1 MDWLWP
7 DFLLLLGCIPLL
19 IAVYIGLLRRR
30 HRFAIRY
37 SSLSLVDEAI
47 PRSSWLRK
55 HLPFLLFLVALA
67 SLVIAMARPLIP
79 EAGLS
84 GQTTI
89 ILTLDVSRS
98 MCMRDITPNRLEV
111 ARAAALSF
119 IQQPVLGTQ
128 VGIVAFSGFAELA
141 QPPTTDVTLLQN
153 SLATLTT
160 STQTAIGSA
169 ILRSLDAIAEVDP
182 RVVASHE
189 IDVLADASTE
199 KLAEPLPS
207 NRSYAP
213 HIIVLLT
220 DGSSNTGPPPLLAA
234 QQAVERGVRIYSIGF
249 GTTKSAIMDCWSS
262 FTEETSSNS
271 AFESKVGGGGS
282 GTAPDY
288 ATLKQIAKMTGGEF
302 YSATNASD
310 LHAVFQELHSFVAET
325 NQTIEVSVFFAAT
338 AVVMAMAAFI
348 FSAIWHPLL

>member
-19 IAVYIGLLRRR
+19 IALYIAILHRR

-37 SSLSLVDEAI
+37 SSLSLVGEAI

-55 HLPFLLFLVALA
+55 HLPFLLFLLALA
-67 SLVIAMARPLIP
+67 SLVIAMARPLMP

-153 SLATLTT
+153 SLA
-160 STQTAIGSA
+160 S
-169 ILRSLDAIAEVDP
+169 
-182 RVVASHE
+182 ASHPR
-189 IDVLADASTE
+189 L
-199 KLAEPLPS
+199 
-207 NRSYAP
+207 
-213 HIIVLLT
+213 
-220 DGSSNTGPPPLLAA
+220 
-234 QQAVERGVRIYSIGF
+234 
-249 GTTKSAIMDCWSS
+249 KS
-262 FTEETSSNS
+262 
-271 AFESKVGGGGS
+271 G
-282 GTAPDY
+282 
-288 ATLKQIAKMTGGEF
+288 IA
-302 YSATNASD
+302 
-310 LHAVFQELHSFVAET
+310 
-325 NQTIEVSVFFAAT
+325 
-338 AVVMAMAAFI
+338 
-348 FSAIWHPLL
+348 